1 MIFVILK
8 WVLWILLALL
18 CILIYLC
25 LAPLRIRGKFKVTDH
40 EKMARLKLHSFSSFL
55 RIQVKYQSESEEDF
69 SWGIYLF
76 WGFLQIL
83 PKKKS
88 SKSKKVLD
96 HEPGKG
102 NKVSDNKTSDQN
114 KDLNQETKET
124 SSSDDRTSD
133 QNKNLNQETRETAS
147 SDNRTGDQNKNLN
160 QETRETASSDRNK
173 LADIRSKMKTLSS
186 TYGKNALKEILRQ
199 VLWLIKRFH
208 LHFVRTKV
216 EFSMPSP
223 DQTGMVVG
231 VISQFPFSYEK
242 GLDIYPDFSSDQG
255 YFRGHG
261 SLKGHIII
269 LDIIIVVVKLLLHK
283 DVRRLIHS
291 FSGGKN

>member
-83 PKKKS
+83 PKKES

-96 HEPGKG
+96 HEPGEGK
-102 NKVSDNKTSDQN
+102 KVSDNKTSDQN
-114 KDLNQETKET
+114 KDLNQETKEAA
-124 SSSDDRTSD
+124 SSDD
-133 QNKNLNQETRETAS
+133 
-147 SDNRTGDQNKNLN
+147 RTGDQNKNLN
-160 QETRETASSDRNK
+160 QETRETASSDHDK

>member
-102 NKVSDNKTSDQN
+102 NKVSDNRTSDQN
-114 KDLNQETKET
+114 KNLNQETKET

-133 QNKNLNQETRETAS
+133 QNKNLNQETRKTAS
-147 SDNRTGDQNKNLN
+147 SDH
-160 QETRETASSDRNK
+160 NK

>member
-83 PKKKS
+83 PKKS

-102 NKVSDNKTSDQN
+102 NKVSDNKTNDQN

-147 SDNRTGDQNKNLN
+147 SDH
-160 QETRETASSDRNK
+160 NK
-173 LADIRSKMKTLSS
+173 LADIRSKIKTLSS
-186 TYGKNALKEILRQ
+186 AYGKNALKEILRQ

>member
-114 KDLNQETKET
+114 KDLNQETGKAA
-124 SSSDDRTSD
+124 SSDDRTSD
-133 QNKNLNQETRETAS
+133 QNKNLNQETRKTAS
-147 SDNRTGDQNKNLN
+147 SDH
-160 QETRETASSDRNK
+160 NK

>member
-8 WVLWILLALL
+8 WVLWFLLALL

-147 SDNRTGDQNKNLN
+147 SDH
-160 QETRETASSDRNK
+160 NK
-173 LADIRSKMKTLSS
+173 LAYIRSKIKTLSS

>member
-83 PKKKS
+83 PKKS

-102 NKVSDNKTSDQN
+102 NKVSDNKTNDQN
-114 KDLNQETKET
+114 KDLNQETKDT

-147 SDNRTGDQNKNLN
+147 SDH
-160 QETRETASSDRNK
+160 NK
-173 LADIRSKMKTLSS
+173 LADIRSKIKTLSS
-186 TYGKNALKEILRQ
+186 AYGKNALKEILRQ

>member
-114 KDLNQETKET
+114 KDLNQETGKAA
-124 SSSDDRTSD
+124 SSDDRTSD
-133 QNKNLNQETRETAS
+133 QNKNLNQETKETAS
-147 SDNRTGDQNKNLN
+147 SDH
-160 QETRETASSDRNK
+160 NK

>member
-69 SWGIYLF
+69 SWRIYLF

-114 KDLNQETKET
+114 KDLNQETGKAA
-124 SSSDDRTSD
+124 SSDDRTSD

-147 SDNRTGDQNKNLN
+147 SDH
-160 QETRETASSDRNK
+160 NK

>member
-102 NKVSDNKTSDQN
+102 NKVSDNKTNDQN

-133 QNKNLNQETRETAS
+133 QNKNLNQETRKTAS
-147 SDNRTGDQNKNLN
+147 SDH
-160 QETRETASSDRNK
+160 NK
-173 LADIRSKMKTLSS
+173 LADIRSKIKTLSS
-186 TYGKNALKEILRQ
+186 AYGKNALKEILRQ

>member
-147 SDNRTGDQNKNLN
+147 SDH
-160 QETRETASSDRNK
+160 NK
-173 LADIRSKMKTLSS
+173 LADIRSKIKTLSS

>member
-147 SDNRTGDQNKNLN
+147 SDH
-160 QETRETASSDRNK
+160 NK
-173 LADIRSKMKTLSS
+173 LAYIRSKIKTLSS

>member
-102 NKVSDNKTSDQN
+102 NKVSDNRTSDQN
-114 KDLNQETKET
+114 KNLNQETKDT

-147 SDNRTGDQNKNLN
+147 SDH
-160 QETRETASSDRNK
+160 NK
-173 LADIRSKMKTLSS
+173 LADIRSKIKTLSS
-186 TYGKNALKEILRQ
+186 AYGKNALKEILRQ

>member
-102 NKVSDNKTSDQN
+102 NKVSDNRTSDQN
-114 KDLNQETKET
+114 KNLNQETGKAA
-124 SSSDDRTSD
+124 SSDDRTSD
-133 QNKNLNQETRETAS
+133 QNKNLNQETKETAS
-147 SDNRTGDQNKNLN
+147 SDH
-160 QETRETASSDRNK
+160 NK

>member
-133 QNKNLNQETRETAS
+133 QNKNLNQETKETAS
-147 SDNRTGDQNKNLN
+147 SDH
-160 QETRETASSDRNK
+160 NK

>member
-102 NKVSDNKTSDQN
+102 NKVSDNRTSDQN
-114 KDLNQETKET
+114 KNLNQETKDT

-133 QNKNLNQETRETAS
+133 QNKNLNQETRKTAS
-147 SDNRTGDQNKNLN
+147 SDH
-160 QETRETASSDRNK
+160 NK

>member
-102 NKVSDNKTSDQN
+102 NKVSDNRTSDQN
-114 KDLNQETKET
+114 KNLNQETKDT

-133 QNKNLNQETRETAS
+133 QNKNLNQETRKTAS
-147 SDNRTGDQNKNLN
+147 SDH
-160 QETRETASSDRNK
+160 NK
-173 LADIRSKMKTLSS
+173 LADIRSKIKTLSS
-186 TYGKNALKEILRQ
+186 AYGKNALKEILRQ

>member
-102 NKVSDNKTSDQN
+102 NKVSDNKTNDQN

-147 SDNRTGDQNKNLN
+147 SDH
-160 QETRETASSDRNK
+160 NK
-173 LADIRSKMKTLSS
+173 LADIRSKIKTLSS
-186 TYGKNALKEILRQ
+186 AYGKNALKEILRQ

>member
-147 SDNRTGDQNKNLN
+147 SDH
-160 QETRETASSDRNK
+160 NK

-186 TYGKNALKEILRQ
+186 AYGKNALKEILRQ

-231 VISQFPFSYEK
+231 VISQFPFSYEN

>member
-76 WGFLQIL
+76 WGYLQIL

-102 NKVSDNKTSDQN
+102 NKVSDDRTSDQN
-114 KDLNQETKET
+114 KNLNQETRKT
-124 SSSDDRTSD
+124 ASSDHRTSD

-147 SDNRTGDQNKNLN
+147 SDH
-160 QETRETASSDRNK
+160 NK

-186 TYGKNALKEILRQ
+186 AYGKNALKEILRQ

>member
-133 QNKNLNQETRETAS
+133 QNKNLNQETRKTAS
-147 SDNRTGDQNKNLN
+147 SDH
-160 QETRETASSDRNK
+160 NK

>member
-102 NKVSDNKTSDQN
+102 NKVSDNRTSDQN
-114 KDLNQETKET
+114 KNLNQETRDT

-147 SDNRTGDQNKNLN
+147 SDH
-160 QETRETASSDRNK
+160 NK
-173 LADIRSKMKTLSS
+173 LADIRSKIKTLSS
-186 TYGKNALKEILRQ
+186 AYGKNALKEILRQ

>member
-102 NKVSDNKTSDQN
+102 NKVSDNRTSDQN
-114 KDLNQETKET
+114 KNLNQETRDT

-147 SDNRTGDQNKNLN
+147 SDH
-160 QETRETASSDRNK
+160 NK
-173 LADIRSKMKTLSS
+173 LADIRSKIKTLSS
-186 TYGKNALKEILRQ
+186 EYGKNALKEILRQ

>member
-1 MIFVILK
+1 MIFVILN

-102 NKVSDNKTSDQN
+102 NKVSDNKTNDQN

-133 QNKNLNQETRETAS
+133 QNKNLNQETRKTAS
-147 SDNRTGDQNKNLN
+147 SDH
-160 QETRETASSDRNK
+160 NK

>member
-83 PKKKS
+83 PKKS

-102 NKVSDNKTSDQN
+102 KKVSDNKTSDQN
-114 KDLNQETKET
+114 KNLNQETKET
-124 SSSDDRTSD
+124 SSSDDRMSD

-147 SDNRTGDQNKNLN
+147 SDH
-160 QETRETASSDRNK
+160 NK
-173 LADIRSKMKTLSS
+173 LADIRSKIKTLSS
-186 TYGKNALKEILRQ
+186 AYGKNALKEILRQ

>member
-102 NKVSDNKTSDQN
+102 NKVSDNRTSDQN
-114 KDLNQETKET
+114 KNLNQETRDT

-133 QNKNLNQETRETAS
+133 QNKNLNQETRKTAS
-147 SDNRTGDQNKNLN
+147 SDH
-160 QETRETASSDRNK
+160 NK

>member
-102 NKVSDNKTSDQN
+102 NKVSDNKTNDQN

-133 QNKNLNQETRETAS
+133 QNKNLNQETKETAS
-147 SDNRTGDQNKNLN
+147 SDH
-160 QETRETASSDRNK
+160 NK

>member
-102 NKVSDNKTSDQN
+102 KKVSDNKTSDQN
-114 KDLNQETKET
+114 KDLNQETRET
-124 SSSDDRTSD
+124 ASSDDRTSD
-133 QNKNLNQETRETAS
+133 QNKNLNQETRKTAS
-147 SDNRTGDQNKNLN
+147 SDH
-160 QETRETASSDRNK
+160 NK
-173 LADIRSKMKTLSS
+173 LADIRSKIKTLSS

>member
-102 NKVSDNKTSDQN
+102 NKVSDN
-114 KDLNQETKET
+114 
-124 SSSDDRTSD
+124 RTSD
-133 QNKNLNQETRETAS
+133 QNKNLNQETKETAS
-147 SDNRTGDQNKNLN
+147 SDH
-160 QETRETASSDRNK
+160 NK

>member
-102 NKVSDNKTSDQN
+102 NKVSDNKTNDQN

-133 QNKNLNQETRETAS
+133 QNKNLNQETRKTAS
-147 SDNRTGDQNKNLN
+147 SDH
-160 QETRETASSDRNK
+160 NK

>member
-1 MIFVILK
+1 
-8 WVLWILLALL
+8 
-18 CILIYLC
+18 
-25 LAPLRIRGKFKVTDH
+25 
-40 EKMARLKLHSFSSFL
+40 
-55 RIQVKYQSESEEDF
+55 
-69 SWGIYLF
+69 
-76 WGFLQIL
+76 
-83 PKKKS
+83 
-88 SKSKKVLD
+88 
-96 HEPGKG
+96 
-102 NKVSDNKTSDQN
+102 
-114 KDLNQETKET
+114 LNQETKET

-147 SDNRTGDQNKNLN
+147 SDH
-160 QETRETASSDRNK
+160 NK

>member
-102 NKVSDNKTSDQN
+102 NKVSDNRTSDQN
-114 KDLNQETKET
+114 KNLNQETKET

-147 SDNRTGDQNKNLN
+147 SDH
-160 QETRETASSDRNK
+160 NK
-173 LADIRSKMKTLSS
+173 LADIRSKIKTLSS
-186 TYGKNALKEILRQ
+186 AYGKNALKEILRQ